1 MNINDVIHGF
11 LLISRDTV
19 EEISANVNIF
29 EHKKSGARLCFIER
43 EDRNLSFAI
52 SFSTPP
58 TDDTGVFHI
67 IEHAVLCGSRKF
79 PVKEPFVEML
89 KGSLNT
95 FLNAMTY
102 EDKTVYPVA
111 SRCEKDFYN
120 LVEVY
125 LDAVFHPLMLTDER
139 IFMQE
144 GWHLEPCDTGVCYNG
159 VVFSEM
165 SGAYSSPDELAAA
178 EISRSLFGGSPYGYD
193 SGGRPDSI
201 PDLTY
206 EAFKAAHKKYYVP
219 ENSLMVLDGSIDLDK
234 TLALIDSYLSE
245 YERQGFA
252 VDISYPEA
260 VIAPKREVP
269 FRVDEDDGKGRLL
282 YSSVC
287 GRAAD
292 KLTGVALTVLC
303 DVLLGTNEAPLKR
316 ALLASGLC
324 EDVSIYM
331 NKAAVNTATLEF
343 HGIDLEKVAEIEDL
357 LVGALEKT
365 VSEGIDKR
373 ALRATLDRLKFRLRE
388 KDLGAFP
395 RGVANSLSVL
405 EGWQYGISPAELLTA
420 EDALSELEKYIDTD
434 YYEELLHR
442 VTIDSDHRAC
452 IVMIPVA
459 EGDAVAA
466 KIAEREKKLSESV
479 DSAELERIEGQVNAL
494 QERQNTP
501 DPDEAIAT
509 VPTLE
514 LSDIKPYKSNIS
526 SDISE
531 DRGAQI
537 LRHNIETN
545 GILYT
550 ELYFSAK
557 NLSNDELTMLS
568 VLSSL
573 LTNLDTENYTAGE
586 LKTEIKSRLGGF
598 SALAL
603 SYTRVK
609 DGGAIPLFA
618 VKLSSLAERA
628 EDALSLIEEVL
639 LRTKYGDK
647 ERIKQILT
655 QIRSATEDTVF
666 SSGDGIATERVEGAL
681 CDAGRVNEDILG
693 LAAYRR
699 IKEYENG
706 FSECSDALIAD
717 ISALADKLFT
727 RENLLL
733 ATAGDAPCGFAEKI
747 VDMFPEAGGDTT
759 VTELSGYTALREG
772 VKLPVH
778 PAHTAFGVVSSAVS
792 DNLGAFKVAQ
802 TILSYE
808 YLWGKIRVL
817 GGAYG
822 AGMVAR
828 RYGGVVFSSY
838 RDPSPKNSL
847 EVFRG
852 VAEFLRELAEAGI
865 PLEKYIIGAVGEY
878 DILKSP
884 RTEAAQASA
893 DYITG
898 WTEEHERRLFEQM
911 LTCDRSDLT
920 LVADILDS
928 LMDNASFVVV
938 GDERIL
944 SEIEGVKVI
953 TP

>member
-11 LLISRDTV
+11 LLISKDRV
-19 EEISANVNIF
+19 EEISANINIF
-29 EHKKSGARLCFIER
+29 EHIKSGAKLCFIER

-111 SRCEKDFYN
+111 SRCEKDFYK
-120 LVEVY
+120 LVDVY

-144 GWHLEPCDTGVCYNG
+144 GWHLEPCEDGVCYNG

-165 SGAYSSPDELAAA
+165 SGAYSSPDALAAA
-178 EISRSLFGGSPYGYD
+178 EISRSLFAGTPYGYD

-206 EAFKAAHKKYYVP
+206 EQFKATHETYYVP
-219 ENSLMVLDGSIDLDK
+219 ENSLIVLDGSIDLDK
-234 TLALIDSYLSE
+234 TLSLIDSYLSE
-245 YERQGFA
+245 YERRGFS
-252 VDISYPEA
+252 VEICYPDA
-260 VIAPKREVP
+260 VIAPTRKVY
-269 FRVDEDDGKGRLL
+269 FRADEGDEKGRVL

-287 GRAAD
+287 GKITD
-292 KLTGVALTVLC
+292 KISSIALTVLC
-303 DVLLGTNEAPLKR
+303 DVLLGTNEAPLKKE
-316 ALLASGLC
+316 LLSSGLC

-331 NKAAVNTATLEF
+331 NKAVVNTATLEF
-343 HGIDLEKVAEIEDL
+343 HGINPEKVKDIDNL
-357 LVGALEKT
+357 LVGTLEKT
-365 VSEGIDKR
+365 ISEGIDKR

-395 RGVANSLSVL
+395 RGVANALSVL
-405 EGWQYGISPAELLTA
+405 EGWQYGISPIELLTA

-434 YYEELLHR
+434 YYEKLLYR
-442 VTIDSDHRAC
+442 VTLDSSHRAC
-452 IVMIPVA
+452 VIMIPSA
-459 EGDAVAA
+459 EGDAVSA
-466 KIAEREKKLSESV
+466 KITEREKKLSDSIG
-479 DSAELERIEGQVNAL
+479 SAELKRIENFVNAL

-501 DPDEAIAT
+501 DSDEAIT
-509 VPTLE
+509 TIPTLE
-514 LSDIKPYKSNIS
+514 LSDIKPYKCNFSAE
-526 SDISE
+526 ISE
-531 DRGAQI
+531 CQSAKV
-537 LRHNIETN
+537 LHHNIETN
-545 GILYT
+545 GILYI
-550 ELYFSAK
+550 ELYFYAQ
-557 NLSNDELTMLS
+557 NLSSEDLTKLS
-568 VLSSL
+568 ILSSL
-573 LTNLDTENYTAGE
+573 LTNLDTDNYTVRE

-603 SYTRVK
+603 SYTGVA

-618 VKLSSLAERA
+618 VKISSLAERA
-628 EDALSLIEEVL
+628 DDAVSLIEEVL
-639 LRTKYGDK
+639 IHTKYDDK

-666 SSGDGIATERVEGAL
+666 ASGDGIATERVEGAL

-693 LAAYRR
+693 LTAYRR
-699 IKEYENG
+699 IKEYENN
-706 FSECSDALIAD
+706 FSECADELIFD
-717 ISALADKLFT
+717 ISELADKIFT
-727 RENLLL
+727 RERLLIGI
-733 ATAGDAPCGFAEKI
+733 AGDAPCGFHEKI
-747 VDMFPEAGGDTT
+747 IGVFPKKGNDITDEKPK
-759 VTELSGYTALREG
+759 SYQPLREG
-772 VKLPVH
+772 IKLPIH
-778 PAHTAFGVVSSAVS
+778 PAHTAFGGVSSRVS
-792 DNLGAFKVAQ
+792 ENLGAFKVAQ

-847 EVFRG
+847 EVFRK
-852 VAEFLRELAEAGI
+852 ASEFLREFANEDISLD
-865 PLEKYIIGAVGEY
+865 KYIIGAVGEY
-878 DILKSP
+878 DVLKSP

-898 WTEEHERRLFEQM
+898 WTEDHERRLFEQM
-911 LTCDRSDLT
+911 LSCDKSDL
-920 LVADILDS
+920 LRVADILAS
-928 LMDNASFVVV
+928 LADNASFTVV
-938 GDERIL
+938 GGAQLL
-944 SEIEGVKVI
+944 SEIDGISII